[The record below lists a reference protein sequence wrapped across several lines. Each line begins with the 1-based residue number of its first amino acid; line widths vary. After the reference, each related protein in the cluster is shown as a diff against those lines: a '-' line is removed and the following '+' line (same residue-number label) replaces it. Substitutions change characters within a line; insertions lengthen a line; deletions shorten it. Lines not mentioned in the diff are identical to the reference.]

1 LSLDT
6 INLFAYVV
14 YSYLLYHNYV
24 VLATSHL
31 FLREHKRAVRSKRHL
46 VVKNH
51 SISEI
56 NFVFLSF
63 YLHYYFSWFCTTYGR
78 ELLEFL
84 GMSRQSHSDD
94 IDANQLIAL
103 LKMKDE
109 ELQAVLSKGLIRSIY
124 CLNVPQE
131 KCIF

>member
-1 LSLDT
+1 M
-6 INLFAYVV
+6 
-14 YSYLLYHNYV
+14 
-24 VLATSHL
+24 
-31 FLREHKRAVRSKRHL
+31 
-46 VVKNH
+46 
-51 SISEI
+51 
-56 NFVFLSF
+56 
-63 YLHYYFSWFCTTYGR
+63 YGR

-109 ELQAVLSKGLIRSIY
+109 ELQAVLSKGLILSIY